1 MSFSNISEALLT
13 FLSASDLNARSQAE
27 LFLNSIPEKDFQ
39 GGIYQYLSA
48 LDLQDEKLCELA
60 ALLLKKQYID
70 KDEILQKI
78 PDNILGEIVKKVEQS
93 INENRKTLY
102 IKRACEILVKLY
114 TNKNG
119 LAQLMLLI
127 QKFSQAT
134 TSNLKIGLMYLIE
147 IICEY
152 SFNDEELM
160 KYSGEF
166 SAIFSKFMDDSD
178 IKVRAET
185 FKSLTGFLCSI
196 EEDGLLKSFE
206 GVFPTLISKCVEC
219 IQADEEAGSTSL
231 NSLVDLIDIHP
242 KFVKP
247 ITYELL
253 NLFTEIISTH
263 QLSDSLRIKGLS
275 GILSIC
281 TSCSAQVK
289 KGDIFKTKTAPALI
303 KMMTE
308 VDSLSLEEWTEELDD
323 EALSKND
330 PASAA
335 EETLAKIGYELTNK
349 YLLPIFIPLIK
360 ECIAA
365 GSWNTIHAGLVA
377 IANLTEGIAESF
389 KNDLSQIIAMVQSQE
404 SNNHIRVQYSILTAY
419 SLLCTEF
426 TPDIQQNHG
435 DLILNFILKNLES
448 TNSKLKHRSISSI
461 INFCKELIEQD
472 EDCEIIKTYADKL
485 LLGVS
490 QTFEKCLS
498 ENNQR
503 TLEET
508 LICLST
514 IAVTLETEFVKYYNN
529 FMPGLQTLIQTLPAT
544 NSQQISI
551 RTHTIEC
558 MGYLL
563 SAVRKNKEIFYRD
576 SEIIMNA
583 LLAMQNDPKMEKD
596 DPHHSPILVVY
607 AQIADAMKEGFSKYL
622 PAIAQ
627 KILQGASISI
637 DLVAEDVI
645 DGAPQKQD
653 YDKSKFVKYNFDL
666 GMLGGMKAL
675 QLNMAALEQ
684 KIEAFHT
691 LYAVAAAT
699 KTAFLPYVE
708 QSLEIVTKHISFKHS
723 RDISETCIKTLKFL
737 MAACGNDQA
746 KISAIFNNI
755 APTLLQL
762 LTNSVSQSNADDVYI
777 LITNITECY
786 KRFVNNSGINLEV
799 VEKITQQAAQSLKIA
814 ADLKKEVIKQFA
826 NEDMDD
832 DDDAQAEFEE
842 QYDEANSILQGML
855 EFVPQTVKFFPSLEA
870 VVVNSILPDYYA
882 AFSKETSSDNE
893 INIAL
898 CVFTELFQYCS
909 EPIFQ
914 RAYVDMTKKY
924 LDYARD
930 YENNDIKQTAVF
942 GIGVVAKR
950 STHAQFQQFYQDSLT
965 ILSGLFINPAF
976 QQQEVV
982 CVFENILAALFK
994 IAIFQV
1000 QDETVRAEILSKCLP
1015 RLPLKEDIIEAQNL
1029 HELLLKLL
1037 QENNPA
1043 VCINSDV
1050 KNLALEAVNRIKTY
1064 FAQKPESEILN
1075 QAGKTL
1081 IQL

>member
-1 MSFSNISEALLT
+1 MSFSNISEALQT

-27 LFLNSIPEKDFQ
+27 QFLNSIPEKDFQ

-48 LDLQDEKLCELA
+48 LDLQDEKLCELG

-70 KDEILQKI
+70 KDEVLQKI
-78 PDNILGEIVKKVEQS
+78 PDNILGEIVQKVEQS

-119 LAQLMLLI
+119 LAQLMQLI

-160 KYSGEF
+160 KYSGEL
-166 SAIFSKFMDDSD
+166 SAIFSKFMEDSD

-196 EEDGLLKSFE
+196 EEEGLLKNFE

-219 IQADEEAGSTSL
+219 IQAEEEAGSTSL
-231 NSLVDLIDIHP
+231 SSLVDLIDIHP

-253 NLFTEIISTH
+253 NLFTEIISTK
-263 QLSDSLRIKGLS
+263 QLSDCLRIKGLS

-289 KGDIFKTKTAPALI
+289 KGDMFKTKTAPALI

-335 EETLAKIGYELTNK
+335 EETLAKIGYELQNK
-349 YLLPIFIPLIK
+349 YMLPIFIPLIK
-360 ECIAA
+360 ECLST
-365 GSWNTIHAGLVA
+365 GNWNTIHAGLVA
-377 IANLTEGIAESF
+377 IANLTEGTAESF
-389 KNDLSQIIAMVQSQE
+389 KNDLAQIVAMVQSQE
-404 SNNHIRVQYSILTAY
+404 SNPHPRIQYSILTAY

-435 DLILNFILKNLES
+435 EIILNFILKNLES
-448 TNSKLKHRSISSI
+448 TNSKLKHRSISAI

-485 LLGVS
+485 LQGVS

-563 SAVRKNKEIFYRD
+563 TAVRKNKEIFYRD
-576 SEIIMNA
+576 SDIIMNA
-583 LLAMQNDPKMEKD
+583 LLAMQNDAKMEKD

-622 PAIAQ
+622 PAIVQ
-627 KILQGASISI
+627 KILQGASINI

-645 DGAPQKQD
+645 DGAPQKQEL
-653 YDKSKFVKYNFDL
+653 DKSKFVKYNFDL
-666 GMLGGMKAL
+666 GMLGGMKTL

-691 LYAVAAAT
+691 LYAVAEAT

-723 RDISETCIKTLKFL
+723 RDISETCIKTFKCL

-762 LTNSVSQSNADDVYI
+762 LTISVSQSNSDDVYI
-777 LITNITECY
+777 LIANISECY
-786 KRFVNNSGINLEV
+786 KTFVNNSGINLEV
-799 VEKITQQAAQSLKIA
+799 VEKITQQAAQALKIA
-814 ADLKKEVIKQFA
+814 ADLKKEVIKQYA

-832 DDDAQAEFEE
+832 DAQAQFEE

-855 EFVPQTVKFFPSLEA
+855 DFIPQTVKLFPTLEA
-870 VVVNSILPDYYA
+870 FVVNSILPDYYA

-893 INIAL
+893 INVAL
-898 CVFTELFQYCS
+898 CIFSELFQYCS

-924 LDYARD
+924 LDYAKD

-942 GIGVVAKR
+942 GLGVVAKR
-950 STHAQFQQFYQDSLT
+950 STHAQFQQFYQDSVT
-965 ILSGLFINPAF
+965 ILSALFVNPVF
-976 QQQEVV
+976 QQQEAA

-994 IAIFQV
+994 IAIFQT
-1000 QDETVRAEILSKCLP
+1000 QDEVIRAEVLCKCLP
-1015 RLPLKEDIIEAQNL
+1015 RLPLKEDVIEAQNL

-1037 QENNPA
+1037 QENNAA
-1043 VCINSDV
+1043 VCGNANV
-1050 KNLALEAVNRIKTY
+1050 KSLALEAVNRIKTH
-1064 FAQKPESEILN
+1064 FAQNPESEILN
-1075 QAGKTL
+1075 QAGKAL